1 MLTYDYNNRPFADEI
16 LKNPWFNNAS
26 KVDVDPQIMIESLS
40 NLKSFSATQKL
51 QQATSL
57 MMVQNMI
64 SKQETARL

>member
-1 MLTYDYNNRPFADEI
+1 MLTYDYSNRPFAEEI

-51 QQATSL
+51 QQATIL

>member
-1 MLTYDYNNRPFADEI
+1 MLTYDYNNRPFAEEI

-26 KVDVDPQIMIESLS
+26 KVDVDPQIMIESLG

-51 QQATSL
+51 QQATIL